1 MPACVLRETIAADM
15 IAVPIGPRRLSARLM
30 NAHVDHT

>member
-1 MPACVLRETIAADM
+1 MRLRETIAADM
-15 IAVPIGPRRLSARLM
+15 IAAPIGPRHLSARPM